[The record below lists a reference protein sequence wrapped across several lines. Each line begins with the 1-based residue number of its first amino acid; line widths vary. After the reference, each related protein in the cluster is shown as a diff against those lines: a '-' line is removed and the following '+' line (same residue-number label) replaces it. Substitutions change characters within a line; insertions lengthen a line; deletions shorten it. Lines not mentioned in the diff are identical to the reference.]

1 MKLPVTTYVVLM
13 HHQDAGSFAPAFSNL
28 DDAEE
33 FSNAMRLLTDGIA
46 VSEPLPMPVG
56 KPVPTHSYC

>member
-1 MKLPVTTYVVLM
+1 M